1 MSVVVPVRLEME
13 KRCPVTTM
21 ELRHE
26 EATEALHAGIIR
38 PNEVLAGSKQEILAD
53 RDRRLEAAR
62 RQQQIRRQSAA

>member
-1 MSVVVPVRLEME
+1 MSVVAPVQLEME

-38 PNEVLAGSKQEILAD
+38 PKELLAGSQQEIPAD
-53 RDRRLEAAR
+53 RDRKLEAAR
-62 RQQQIRRQSAA
+62 RQQQIRRQSSA